1 MQGTRFMLSYI
12 TSPIGS
18 TLPLVGSLA
27 MRAQG
32 GNYIKDEEYLSKHI
46 AELKDAFDQIKDL
59 LEKEANDIDNMIEE
73 DEGS

>member
-1 MQGTRFMLSYI
+1 LQGTRFMLSYI

-46 AELKDAFDQIKDL
+46 AELRDAF
-59 LEKEANDIDNMIEE
+59 E
-73 DEGS
+73 